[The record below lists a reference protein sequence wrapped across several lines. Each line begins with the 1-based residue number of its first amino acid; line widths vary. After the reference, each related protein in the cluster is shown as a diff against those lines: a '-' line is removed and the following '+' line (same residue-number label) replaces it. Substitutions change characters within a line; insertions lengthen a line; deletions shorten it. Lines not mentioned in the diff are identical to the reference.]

1 MDFQIYVNTRAS
13 LNATYIKIADEVVS
27 IEVQYVRALT
37 FQSRVDR
44 KQLNENGVAM
54 SRCWLRLHKFIPV
67 DGSSVH
73 LCARGH
79 PACLV
84 LGASARW
91 LRDETSIL
99 GNVNLCMYDRIC
111 CSGRSKGMVRTE
123 WIFNISTLGYVSVTS
138 HSHLAASNVLMS
150 SLGWWSWVLLLLIL
164 VVPLLTSGRKVNS
177 Y

>member
-1 MDFQIYVNTRAS
+1 MKMKS
-13 LNATYIKIADEVVS
+13 PCHVVGC
-27 IEVQYVRALT
+27 ACT
-37 FQSRVDR
+37 NQSG
-44 KQLNENGVAM
+44 E
-54 SRCWLRLHKFIPV
+54 FIWV
-67 DGSSVH
+67 DGSSVQ

-99 GNVNLCMYDRIC
+99 GNVNLCVYDRIC
-111 CSGRSKGMVRTE
+111 CSGRSKGMVRTK
-123 WIFNISTLGYVSVTS
+123 WIFNISTLVLCQCYQ
-138 HSHLAASNVLMS
+138 AFASSRNNVLMS

-164 VVPLLTSGRKVNS
+164 VVSLLTSGRKVNS